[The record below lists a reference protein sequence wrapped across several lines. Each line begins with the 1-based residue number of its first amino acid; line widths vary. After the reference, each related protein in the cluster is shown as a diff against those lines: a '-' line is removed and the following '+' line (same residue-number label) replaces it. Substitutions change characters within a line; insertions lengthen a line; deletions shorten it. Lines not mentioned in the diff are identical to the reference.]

1 MSKVLLSKMFVG
13 TYNENSIGHEVIN
26 FYLPDNCKDSF
37 LYNPAYGKGQNV
49 DVVVLIGAPQKY
61 AYPVLAVALNVQKI
75 AIQEH
80 ENLANKIC
88 YGNKL
93 LKDIDFDQ
101 SSIFNT
107 KSKISH
113 LTYKV
118 EKGNLKKLPEYVLD
132 GTTKKVSQQVYI
144 IPAFNK
150 KFTKEMQQKRVA
162 ELQGKN
168 CRVIVLEKENPQHSC
183 AYCECDSKQNKQLYD
198 FIKEAESYK
207 NYDLPKVD
215 LSKNIAN
222 IKSDSFLNFIGKQ
235 YSEQAFTNM
244 FYNILEKSNEQYRK
258 SFANFLLKDCE
269 LESGKEYIVSNL
281 DYEIAREKITTDT
294 THKGRLDLLI
304 YNQDYIIIIEN
315 KIGSLLNGL
324 YEENGT
330 KFTQLDKYKDY
341 AEKLKCDNESL
352 KNAQILVFLFV
363 PNYSSVKSTNGEF
376 VITYKN
382 LLDYFKKNR
391 LNTFDSNLYEEFLNG
406 LALHSL
412 TREEDINR
420 RFINVLKN

>member
-1 MSKVLLSKMFVG
+1 MLKVLLSKMFIG
-13 TYNENSIGHEVIN
+13 TYNENNVGHEVIN
-26 FYLPDNCKDSF
+26 FYLPDNCEDSF

-49 DVVVLIGAPQKY
+49 DVVILIGAPQKY

-75 AIQEH
+75 TAQEN
-80 ENLANKIC
+80 EDLANKIY

-101 SSIFNT
+101 SSIFDT
-107 KSKISH
+107 KTKISH

-118 EKGNLKKLPEYVLD
+118 KKGNLKKLPEYVLD
-132 GTTKKVSQQVYI
+132 GTTKKISQPVYI
-144 IPAFNK
+144 VPALNK
-150 KFTKEMQQKRVA
+150 KFKKEMRQKRID
-162 ELQGKN
+162 ELKEKK

-183 AYCECDSKQNKQLYD
+183 AYCECDSNQNKQLYD

-207 NYDLPKVD
+207 NYDLTKVD

-222 IKSDSFLNFIGKQ
+222 IKSDSFLSFIGKQ

-258 SFANFLLKDCE
+258 SFVDFLLTDCE

-281 DYEIAREKITTDT
+281 DYKIEKEKITTDT
-294 THKGRLDLLI
+294 AHNGRLDLLI
-304 YNQDYIIIIEN
+304 YNRDYIIVIEN
-315 KIGSLLNGL
+315 KIGSFLNGQ
-324 YEENGT
+324 YDENGT
-330 KFTQLDKYKDY
+330 KFTQLDKYKEY
-341 AEKLKCDNESL
+341 AEKLKCNKESL

-363 PNYSSVKSTNGEF
+363 PDYSSVKPINGEF
-376 VITYKN
+376 VITYKS
-382 LLDYFKKNR
+382 LLYYFKQNK

-412 TREEDINR
+412 THEEDINR